1 MRFAPALAASLAAL
15 ISACAQAPSLSQASD
30 LTLTGAA
37 DDQAPAFLLE
47 ISGVTADRLT
57 LAPRDARNA
66 ATAVGEPGVEP
77 TAPVAD
83 PLRDEVRATVDFA
96 GVAAFAAADAGLARD
111 RAIAE
116 QRAVEL
122 ANAAALVAQRVNEL
136 HASTASGCAD
146 GEVVVDPAVD
156 DAALFSALAAEA
168 AGNIAGELN
177 PPSQTVC
184 SAGGCH
190 SVCEEV
196 PGTVDEIAL
205 GDAIDAA
212 TDAGAGCAATVEIL

>member
-15 ISACAQAPSLSQASD
+15 FSACAEEQNFSSASER
-30 LTLTGAA
+30 TLTTA
-37 DDQAPAFLLE
+37 DDEAPAFLLE
-47 ISGVTADRLT
+47 ISGVTANFVAESD
-57 LAPRDARNA
+57 
-66 ATAVGEPGVEP
+66 PG
-77 TAPVAD
+77 TAPGPEAEAPAAD

-122 ANAAALVAQRVNEL
+122 ASAAALVAQRVSEL
-136 HASTASGCAD
+136 HASTAGGCD
-146 GEVVVDPAVD
+146 GGEVGVDVEVDPAVD

-168 AGNIAGELN
+168 AGNIASELN

-205 GDAIDAA
+205 GDAIDAV